1 MMTWREELS
10 KLGKEKTKTKTKTKM
25 MSPEQNKLIWKKK

>member
-1 MMTWREELS
+1 MMTWRQELS